1 MADMK
6 ELRMDEMEQI
16 SGGADLGDEKPKKWV
31 IYHVVEGDKIRKIAA
46 RYMCTVNE
54 LKSWNNL
61 TSDTLYAGM
70 SLNIYTI
77 NY

>member
-16 SGGADLGDEKPKKWV
+16 SGGAELGDEKPKKWV
-31 IYHVVEGDKIRKIAA
+31 TYHVVEGDKIRNIAA

-61 TSDTLYAGM
+61 TSDTLHAGM